1 VQGRVRASYRLMPLA
16 HRRVCGLCGT
26 AFAIVL
32 PPDEPETERDKLCP
46 YCARLPAPPEDPW
59 APKA

>member
-1 VQGRVRASYRLMPLA
+1 MPLA